1 MVRLRNVLDKYIKIM
16 KCLNGLNIFKDNDIQ
31 YLYPSKKYYFL
42 LNIKNNN
49 MFGGDEYTLDLK
61 IRGIKYKVNIVEYT
75 DIIYTQTKN
84 NSLNNKEELKK

>member
-1 MVRLRNVLDKYIKIM
+1 MFEWIEY
-16 KCLNGLNIFKDNDIQ
+16 FKDNDIQ
-31 YLYPSKKYYFL
+31 YLYPSKKYCFL